1 MKEEKEALKR
11 SLVKG
16 KDPKKT
22 QTKLFDKVKYDLIS
36 NQSSQA
42 SLKPDGQDPND
53 KDGKDTK
60 LDKQAEGYEKM
71 LIKLESDI
79 R

>member
-16 KDPKKT
+16 KDPKRNE
-22 QTKLFDKVKYDLIS
+22 TKLFDKVKYDLLS

-42 SLKPDGQDPND
+42 SLKPDNQDVNNL
-53 KDGKDTK
+53 DGKDTK
-60 LDKQAEGYEKM
+60 LDK
-71 LIKLESDI
+71 
-79 R
+79 

>member
-16 KDPKKT
+16 KDPKKNE
-22 QTKLFDKVKYDLIS
+22 TKLFDKVKYDLLS

-42 SLKPDGQDPND
+42 SLKPDN
-53 KDGKDTK
+53 
-60 LDKQAEGYEKM
+60 
-71 LIKLESDI
+71 
-79 R
+79 

>member
-11 SLVKG
+11 SLKQG
-16 KDPKKT
+16 KDHKKNE
-22 QTKLFDKVKYDLIS
+22 TKLFDKVKYDLLS

-42 SLKPDGQDPND
+42 SLRPDNQDSA
-53 KDGKDTK
+53 GKDIK

>member
-16 KDPKKT
+16 KDPKKNE
-22 QTKLFDKVKYDLIS
+22 TKLFDKVKYDLIS
-36 NQSSQA
+36 QSSQA
-42 SLKPDGQDPND
+42 SLKPENQDSNE